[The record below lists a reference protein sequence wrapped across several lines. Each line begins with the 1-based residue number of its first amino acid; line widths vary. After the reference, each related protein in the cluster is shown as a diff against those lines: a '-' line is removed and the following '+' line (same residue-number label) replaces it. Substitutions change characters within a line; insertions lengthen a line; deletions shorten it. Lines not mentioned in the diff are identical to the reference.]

1 MNIVLIIVLVLLVL
15 LIVGGVVA
23 ILLFLN
29 KKKNTP
35 VAPVA
40 TGPSNLELQMQTM
53 ISQIGEIRKDVE
65 KHKEEA
71 IKISDRIENNSK
83 ITNDMNKFSA
93 EIKANLDT
101 LHKHTIEIPQ
111 AAKDIAS
118 ITKLY
123 ASSKNRGNIGEL
135 QLEMILKSIFGDNSD
150 LFKVQASV
158 EGGIIDALIKN
169 GEKEIYIDAKFN
181 RDNWEKAINGDE
193 EAKKNFKQD
202 VKNMIDDLTKYK
214 HEVLMFLPSEGLY
227 GDIMNWYP
235 ELFEYGM
242 KNNIILVSPS
252 TLWYT
257 IKIADDF
264 RRKQDI
270 EKNIEKKINL
280 YNDFIKDRFITWS
293 KDYNDFVRG
302 WEIQTGK
309 IKKLNNS
316 TRYVLN
322 DAKKLEEQ
330 KENKK
335 ILEQAIEESSN
346 VNEELKAIEKINS
359 SEEDAN

>member
-181 RDNWEKAINGDE
+181 RDN
-193 EAKKNFKQD
+193 
-202 VKNMIDDLTKYK
+202 
-214 HEVLMFLPSEGLY
+214 
-227 GDIMNWYP
+227 
-235 ELFEYGM
+235 
-242 KNNIILVSPS
+242 
-252 TLWYT
+252 
-257 IKIADDF
+257 
-264 RRKQDI
+264 
-270 EKNIEKKINL
+270 
-280 YNDFIKDRFITWS
+280 
-293 KDYNDFVRG
+293 
-302 WEIQTGK
+302 
-309 IKKLNNS
+309 
-316 TRYVLN
+316 
-322 DAKKLEEQ
+322 
-330 KENKK
+330 
-335 ILEQAIEESSN
+335 
-346 VNEELKAIEKINS
+346 
-359 SEEDAN
+359 